1 MTAIGTA
8 RLRVLF
14 RVAAGP
20 RVGFGHL
27 VRCRSIARALDVEPI
42 VSLRGSPN
50 TQHVVRSM
58 GWSLAESGG
67 IGGLRRSGFEL
78 LVIDDPSGPDAAI
91 WVRRARQLKVPVA
104 SVHDLGLGRVESNTW
119 FDASADPI
127 LDPSIFAARQRPRR
141 PAPFRVLIALGGGT
155 HVRTL
160 AARLADAIAT
170 RVPNVRVH
178 AASGFTDDGRAR
190 QLARGR
196 WVAAPD
202 GLAEELSAATV
213 VVTAGGVTLFEACA
227 LGVPAVALAVTGAQR
242 LTVRA
247 VARAGAAIDGGS
259 PPVDGAA
266 IARAA
271 DAAAALLTD
280 ARGCR
285 RMSAAGRR
293 LVDARGVFRAADR
306 LRRLGRVAAHAA

>member
-1 MTAIGTA
+1 MTAMATSP
-8 RLRVLF
+8 LHVLF
-14 RVAAGP
+14 RVVAGP

-27 VRCRSIARALDVEPI
+27 VRCRSIARALNVEPI
-42 VSLRGSPN
+42 ASVRGTRL
-50 TQHVVRSM
+50 TQHVARSM
-58 GWSLAESGG
+58 GWSLVEAAGAG
-67 IGGLRRSGFEL
+67 ALRRPGYEL

-91 WVRRARQLKVPVA
+91 WVRRARQLKIPVA
-104 SVHDLGLGRVESNTW
+104 SVHDLGLGRVESDAR

-127 LDPSIFAARQRPRR
+127 LDPSVLAARLRTRR
-141 PAPFRVLIALGGGT
+141 PAPFRVLIALGGGA

-160 AARLADAIAT
+160 AARLADAIAA

-178 AASGFTDDGRAR
+178 AACGFTDDGRTR

-196 WVAAPD
+196 WIAAPD

-227 LGVPAVALAVTGAQR
+227 LGVPAVALAVTEAQR

-259 PPVDGAA
+259 PPVDASA

-280 ARGCR
+280 ARECR

-293 LVDARGVFRAADR
+293 LVDARGVFRAVDR